1 MVSIKKYF
9 LPVICLSLGI
19 FTAQVVLAQ
28 TIVNLAPVN
37 RFELL
42 AKSAARQFDLQ
53 AQERRD
59 RLMINNAE
67 NFAVVKKT
75 INQMQ
80 SPAKRLLA
88 VEIIDEYQQVN
99 LAWTNYFTDVIN
111 QLDLVLAKIKNQAEI
126 LKDKGVDVTRLDTAI
141 ANADRAIN
149 VARINLGEQISKSYM
164 PNVSKV
170 NPATATG
177 DLRIQFKLLRDG
189 LLSDFLSMKDGSVK
203 DARQAVVLALQALAS
218 IPNSY

>member
-1 MVSIKKYF
+1 MVSIKKYI

-19 FTAQVVLAQ
+19 FAAQAVVAQ

-67 NFAVVKKT
+67 KFTAIKKV
-75 INQMQ
+75 IDQMQ
-80 SPAKRLLA
+80 SPAKRSLA
-88 VEIIDEYQQVN
+88 VEIINENQQVN
-99 LAWTNYFTDVIN
+99 LAWTNYFADVLN
-111 QLDLVLAKIKNQAEI
+111 QLDLVLAKIKNQAEM
-126 LKDKGVDVTRLDTAI
+126 LREKGTDVTKLDTAI

-164 PNVSKV
+164 PNASKV
-170 NPATATG
+170 NPATVTS
-177 DLRIQFKLLRDG
+177 DLRVQFKLLRDS
-189 LLSDFLSMKDGSVK
+189 LLSDFISMRDGSIK
-203 DARQAVVLALQALAS
+203 DARQAVILALQALAS